1 MRACAAAT
9 EHAPCRHGATRVA
22 FPCNCRYLLPPPPRP
37 RKTTLAQVDPPNS
50 ARRSA
55 IVNHPTDFFAGFS
68 FPSGVHL
75 SANNG
80 DWEMIRP
87 MMFMDKTRRFD
98 FSTNF
103 CCSPPF
109 FPFLLRP
116 LDNDVEKCSELLE
129 SVKEVG
135 L

>member
-1 MRACAAAT
+1 M
-9 EHAPCRHGATRVA
+9 
-22 FPCNCRYLLPPPPRP
+22 
-37 RKTTLAQVDPPNS
+37 
-50 ARRSA
+50 
-55 IVNHPTDFFAGFS
+55 NHPTDFFAGFS

-80 DWEMIRP
+80 DWEMIRS

-103 CCSPPF
+103 CCFSPSFF
-109 FPFLLRP
+109 FPPLDKS
-116 LDNDVEKCSELLE
+116 LDNDVEKWFGVLLD